1 MNTVEI
7 STDKSRLDAG
17 LIHRFLA
24 TESYWVPGISRADV
38 DKCIEHSLCFGMYL
52 DGRQVGFARLVTDFV
67 RFAHLMDVFV
77 VREFRGRGFS
87 KQLIGHILGY
97 PPLAT
102 VTRFTLG
109 TADAHGLYRQFGFGP
124 TVSPERAME
133 LIRDIV
139 SAGK

>member
-1 MNTVEI
+1 MNTIEI

-52 DGRQVGFARLVTDFV
+52 DGRQAGFARLVTDFV

-97 PPLAT
+97 PALAT

-139 SAGK
+139 SVGK